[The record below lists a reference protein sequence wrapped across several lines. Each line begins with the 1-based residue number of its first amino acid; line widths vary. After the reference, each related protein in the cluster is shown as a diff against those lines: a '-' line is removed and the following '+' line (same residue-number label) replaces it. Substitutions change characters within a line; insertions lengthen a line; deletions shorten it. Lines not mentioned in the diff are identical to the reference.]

1 MEFEE
6 LAVFR
11 QQLLK
16 IKEEKGIKGVKDFS
30 RQLKKE
36 RRWKP
41 KTILELKS
49 STYGI
54 PDAGQAFVM
63 FMQGLHIK
71 NVDLPNLRL
80 TQRFTSGSAKNLQ
93 SQNKKAK

>member
-30 RQLKKE
+30 RQLKKKE
-36 RRWKP
+36 GGNRRQF
-41 KTILELKS
+41 LS
-49 STYGI
+49 
-54 PDAGQAFVM
+54 
-63 FMQGLHIK
+63 
-71 NVDLPNLRL
+71 
-80 TQRFTSGSAKNLQ
+80 
-93 SQNKKAK
+93 